1 MGGGVARMPS
11 ATLEEYLEAI
21 YKLGED
27 GEVRP
32 TAVSE
37 TLGVSGPTVTAAL
50 RRLEDR
56 GWVERPGGGVALTAE
71 GREEALSIVR
81 RHRLAERFLVDVLGL
96 RWDEVHEEA
105 CRLEHALSPK
115 VQAALERFLEYPE
128 RCPHGHPIPDAELSI
143 ATAAGVDLA
152 EVRPGERGR
161 VVSVR
166 EEDEEVLRH
175 LYGLGVTPGAEIL
188 VVEAAPPD
196 GTLLVRVGGRD
207 APVGVGL
214 ASSVR
219 VEVLGQ
225 KEPEGK

>member
-1 MGGGVARMPS
+1 MPS

-37 TLGVSGPTVTAAL
+37 TLGVSAPTVTSTL
-50 RRLEDR
+50 RRLEER
-56 GWVERPGGGVALTAE
+56 GWVERPGGGVVLTTA
-71 GREEALSIVR
+71 GREEALSIIR

-96 RWDEVHEEA
+96 GWDEVHEEA
-105 CRLEHALSPK
+105 CRLEHAMSPK
-115 VQAALERFLEYPE
+115 VQTALERFLEYPE

-143 ATAAGVDLA
+143 AADPGVELT
-152 EVRPGERGR
+152 EVRPGEHGR

-166 EEDEEVLRH
+166 EEDEEILRH
-175 LYGLGVTPGAEIL
+175 LHGLGVMPGAEVL

-196 GTLLVRVGGRD
+196 GTLLVRVGERD
-207 APVGVGL
+207 TPVGVGL

-219 VEVLGQ
+219 VEVLRQ
-225 KEPEGK
+225 KEPSGE